1 MSRPVR
7 IFLWIVAYVVVGLA
21 ITVTIV
27 INRFRPEARNYV
39 ISALKQR
46 YKSDVQLGSLQISMF
61 PVVRATGENLVLRV
75 PGRSDLPPMIVIR
88 RFTIEARLRGFFR
101 NPKRVRKVTLE
112 GLQIHLPPKGTGPG
126 VGSPNSTKT
135 SGSKQSTV
143 YPFVLEEVVAD
154 GTQLETLPA
163 DPTKDPLKFNI
174 VQLTLHTV
182 GPGLPMTFHAEL
194 NNAKP
199 PGFIHSD
206 GRFGPWNQDEPA
218 DTAVAGHYTFSN
230 ANLAVFHGISG
241 TLASSGDY
249 HGELDRIDVHGT
261 TDVPDFAL
269 TLANRPIHLRTEF
282 DATVDGTNGDTELHP
297 VHALLGNAAFDISG
311 SIERNAFQK
320 HKAIDLRALAK
331 KTGIDDFLRLT
342 IKSPKPPMKGKIG
355 FDTKVR
361 IPPGETPVIERMQL
375 DGAFTLAGVH
385 FNTESV
391 QEKIASLSHHAQ
403 GELKDT
409 DANDVFAQFAGRFT
423 LRNAVLDLPRL
434 TFEVPGAHVD
444 LNGRYALSSGDIDF
458 RGTAKLDATVSQ
470 MTTGLKHILL
480 KPVDPLFKRDGAGTV
495 LPIRISGTTGSP
507 SFKLDIGRVLK
518 RQNEE

>member
-7 IFLWIVAYVVVGLA
+7 IFLWIAACVVAGLA
-21 ITVTIV
+21 ITVIIV
-27 INRFRPEARNYV
+27 INHFRPEARNYV

-75 PGRSDLPPMIVIR
+75 PGRGDLPPMIVIR
-88 RFTIEARLRGFFR
+88 RFTVEARLRGFFR
-101 NPKRVRKVTLE
+101 YPKRIRKVTLE
-112 GLQIHLPPKGTGPG
+112 GLQIHLPPKGTGSG
-126 VGSPNSTKT
+126 AGSPNSTKKT
-135 SGSKQSTV
+135 AV

-163 DPTKDPLKFNI
+163 DPTKDPLKFDI

-230 ANLAVFHGISG
+230 ADLAVFHGISG

-249 HGELDRIDVHGT
+249 HGELDRIEVHGT

-269 TLANRPIHLRTEF
+269 TLAERPIHLRTEF

-297 VHALLGNAAFDISG
+297 VHALLGNAAFDVSG
-311 SIERNAFQK
+311 SIERNALQK
-320 HKAIDLRALAK
+320 HKEIDLRAQAK

-342 IKSPKPPMKGKIG
+342 IKSSKAPMKGKIG

-375 DGAFTLAGVH
+375 DGTFTLAGVH

-403 GELKDT
+403 GDLKDT
-409 DANDVFAQFAGRFT
+409 DPNDVFAQFAGRFT

-434 TFEVPGAHVD
+434 TFEVPGAHID
-444 LNGRYALSSGDIDF
+444 LDGRYALSSGDIDF

-518 RQNEE
+518 RQDEE